1 MRRKS
6 AEKTIFF
13 PWERTG
19 SALRRL
25 GLARAKP
32 LFWAAGVVGLFV
44 LLGARERYA
53 IGVRSTRATI
63 AVVARAVD
71 AYRADHEGACPDKV
85 ADLRSLGYLAFEPE
99 DAWGRPLR
107 LLCPGHDNP
116 RRYDLMSDGP
126 DGIFGGLD
134 RVQ

>member
-1 MRRKS
+1 MNAFWSNWVVILTALNIVGALWLLYVTSRKKPG
-6 AEKTIFF
+6 EKGPSEET
-13 PWERTG
+13 TG
-19 SALRRL
+19 HTWD
-25 GLARAKP
+25 G
-32 LFWAAGVVGLFV
+32 
-44 LLGARERYA
+44 
-53 IGVRSTRATI
+53 
-63 AVVARAVD
+63 
-71 AYRADHEGACPDKV
+71 
-85 ADLRSLGYLAFEPE
+85 DLREYNNPLPRWWLWGFYGSVIFSLGYLAFEPE